1 MVSKISTISFQG
13 LKATRVSVQV
23 QIVNGLPAFSIVGLP
38 DKAVAESR
46 ERIRS
51 ALYSVGLSL
60 PAKRITVNLSPADLQ
75 KEGSHYDFPITLSL
89 LHAMDILPSTD
100 FTSHICLGELE
111 LDGTVRSVHGIL
123 PAALE
128 TLNAGSFLICPYD
141 NAAEAAWVEGLNIIA
156 CPSLLSYM
164 NHLKGTQILMPPP
177 PRLAPLKHRHLDY
190 QDIKGHPSA
199 KRVMEIAAVGRHNVL
214 LIGPPG
220 TGKSMMAARLPTI
233 LPPLNPQE
241 ALEISCIY
249 SMAGLL
255 TQGALLQERPFRSP
269 HHSASLAAMVGG
281 GSRALPGE
289 ISLAHNGV
297 LFLDELPEFSR
308 ATLESL
314 RQPLEEGTT
323 LIARARA
330 HVSYPANFQLIAAMN
345 PCKCGY
351 LGTPHAACHVPTH
364 CHQAYRKK
372 LSGPLLDRID
382 MHLEMA
388 PLDPLQLIAKNKE
401 EESATIRKRVIQATA
416 FKTKREQNDASPL
429 AKNPKDYNTWLCA
442 QAQQLLY
449 KAAEKFSL
457 SARSYTRIIQVA
469 RSIADLEESSSV
481 ERAHIA
487 EALSYRGNMEEGRSH
502 GHLKQDPRSQHHH
515 QSDEKSN
522 ENRRL

>member
-23 QIVNGLPAFSIVGLP
+23 QIVNGLPAFSIVGRP

-128 TLNAGSFLICPYD
+128 TLHAGSFLICPYD

-164 NHLKGTQILMPPP
+164 NHLKGTQILVPPP

-241 ALEISCIY
+241 ALEIYPSC
-249 SMAGLL
+249 
-255 TQGALLQERPFRSP
+255 
-269 HHSASLAAMVGG
+269 V
-281 GSRALPGE
+281 
-289 ISLAHNGV
+289 
-297 LFLDELPEFSR
+297 
-308 ATLESL
+308 
-314 RQPLEEGTT
+314 
-323 LIARARA
+323 
-330 HVSYPANFQLIAAMN
+330 
-345 PCKCGY
+345 
-351 LGTPHAACHVPTH
+351 
-364 CHQAYRKK
+364 
-372 LSGPLLDRID
+372 
-382 MHLEMA
+382 
-388 PLDPLQLIAKNKE
+388 
-401 EESATIRKRVIQATA
+401 
-416 FKTKREQNDASPL
+416 
-429 AKNPKDYNTWLCA
+429 
-442 QAQQLLY
+442 
-449 KAAEKFSL
+449 
-457 SARSYTRIIQVA
+457 
-469 RSIADLEESSSV
+469 
-481 ERAHIA
+481 
-487 EALSYRGNMEEGRSH
+487 
-502 GHLKQDPRSQHHH
+502 
-515 QSDEKSN
+515 
-522 ENRRL
+522 